1 MLSETKKRRR
11 KQGTNQASGPS
22 EKRPLIAFTPAFKY
36 GVLWMSAAFFLPMLL
51 WTLFT
56 LATLSGRIPVMRPN
70 PGWAIAWLLLALPC
84 LLTAAKYFRWQGANK
99 WGWIASA
106 LFGYAVLSVPAALL
120 IHFQIAE
127 WLGVKLSGRLKTEIL
142 SGKRMSAKP
151 KQANRHGRNVIG
163 ERLPA
168 CCGREVWPLSPFI
181 CYGVCF
187 SGCFSC
193 RLPY

>member
-1 MLSETKKRRR
+1 MSSETKKRRR
-11 KQGTNQASGPS
+11 KQGANQASGPS

-127 WLGVKLSGRLKTEIL
+127 WLGMKL
-142 SGKRMSAKP
+142 
-151 KQANRHGRNVIG
+151 
-163 ERLPA
+163 
-168 CCGREVWPLSPFI
+168 
-181 CYGVCF
+181 
-187 SGCFSC
+187 
-193 RLPY
+193 

>member
-1 MLSETKKRRR
+1 MSSETQKRRR
-11 KQGTNQASGPS
+11 KQGTGQASGPS

-70 PGWAIAWLLLALPC
+70 SGWAIAWLLLALPC

-127 WLGVKLSGRLKTEIL
+127 WLGVKL
-142 SGKRMSAKP
+142 
-151 KQANRHGRNVIG
+151 
-163 ERLPA
+163 
-168 CCGREVWPLSPFI
+168 
-181 CYGVCF
+181 
-187 SGCFSC
+187 
-193 RLPY
+193 